1 MRLRLLTIIL
11 GQNLTQMRIIPLAIA
26 FTLSVC
32 IAAAQTKSI
41 AGFSQQNAAIQLKAE
56 AEFDGYLKAANLEQW
71 MKTLA
76 ARPHHLGSSY
86 GKQDAEFI
94 RDLFKSWGYES
105 RIETY
110 RVLFPTPK
118 VRLLEMTGP
127 TKYKAGLTE
136 PALKEDATSGQSGEQ
151 LPVYNAWSADGD
163 VTGDLV
169 FVNYGVPADYERL
182 EKLGIDVKGKIVI
195 AKYGGSWRGIKPKVA
210 QEHGAVGC
218 IIYSDPEGDGYFQ
231 GDVYPKGAFKNQFG
245 AQRGSVLDLPVRPG
259 DPLTPNEG
267 ATEEAKRIERAAAD
281 NLLKIPVLPIS
292 YKDAQPLLA
301 ALEGPV
307 APEPWRGALPI
318 TYHIGPGPAKVH
330 LKLEFDWKL
339 VDCHNVI
346 ATMIGSE
353 LTDEWVI
360 RGNHHDAWVNGA
372 NDPISGMVALMEE
385 ARAISELIKTGWKPR
400 RTLIFCAWDGEE
412 PGLIGSTEWVEHHS
426 TELKLKAVAYIN
438 SDSNGRG
445 FVGAEGSHTLE
456 RLVNEACMEVI
467 DPQTGVNIVER
478 RKAVDAVYAP
488 STKAKQA
495 VLSQTSLPMD
505 AMGSGSDYSPFIQ
518 HLGIPSLN
526 IGFGGESDG
535 GEYHSIYDSYDHYKR
550 FKDPKFEYGVAL
562 AKAAGRIT
570 MRLANAEVLPFDY
583 KSFQRKVNGFVS
595 DVMTLLETTREST
608 DVENKLIEQ
617 NRYVQAADPMV
628 KSIAPSRKEP
638 VPFLNFSSLQN
649 ALSQLEHSA
658 QECSDAMAKNPS
670 PSNAPAINK
679 MLYQAE
685 QQLMLAGGLPRRQW
699 FRHSIYAPG
708 YYTGYGVKTVPGIR
722 EAIEQRNWKEAQEQ
736 IEVLATTL
744 NSYNEH
750 VKATTQ
756 LLTR

>member
-1 MRLRLLTIIL
+1 MRRTLQSVIL
-11 GQNLTQMRIIPLAIA
+11 GQNLTPMRPISLAIA
-26 FTLSVC
+26 FIFCACLAT
-32 IAAAQTKSI
+32 AQSKSI
-41 AGFSQQNAAIQLKAE
+41 AGFSQQNATAQLKAE
-56 AEFDGYLKAANLEQW
+56 AHFDAQLKATNLEQW

-76 ARPHHLGSSY
+76 ARPHHLGSAY
-86 GKQDAEFI
+86 GKQDAELI
-94 RDLFKSWGYES
+94 RDLFKSWGYEA
-105 RIETY
+105 RLETY
-110 RVLFPTPK
+110 KVLFPTPR
-118 VRLLEMTGP
+118 VRLLEMLSP
-127 TKYKAGLTE
+127 TKFKAGLSE
-136 PALKEDATSGQSGEQ
+136 PALKEDATSGQTAEQ
-151 LPVYNAWSADGD
+151 LPTYNAWSADGD

-182 EKLGIDVKGKIVI
+182 EKMGIDVRGKIVI

-218 IIYSDPEGDGYFQ
+218 IIYSDPKGDGYFQ
-231 GDVYPKGAFKNQFG
+231 GDVYPKGAFKNQYG
-245 AQRGSVLDLPVRPG
+245 AQRGAVLDLPVRPG

-281 NLLKIPVLPIS
+281 NLLKIPVIPIS

-307 APEPWRGALPI
+307 APESWRGALPI
-318 TYHIGPGPAKVH
+318 TYHVGPGPAKVH
-330 LKLEFDWKL
+330 LKLEFDWKM

-353 LTDEWVI
+353 LPDEWVI

-385 ARAISELIKTGWKPR
+385 ARAISELVKAGWKPK

-412 PGLIGSTEWVEHHS
+412 PGLIGSTEWVEHHA

-438 SDSNGRG
+438 SDSNARG
-445 FVGAEGSHTLE
+445 FVGVEGSHTLE

-478 RKAVDAVYAP
+478 RKSVDAIDAP
-488 STKAKQA
+488 SAKAKQT
-495 VLSQTSLPMD
+495 VLAQTSLPID

-518 HLGIPSLN
+518 HLGIPALN

-550 FKDPKFEYGVAL
+550 FKDPRFEYGIAL

-570 MRLANAEVLPFDY
+570 MRLANADVLPFEY
-583 KSFQRKVNGFVS
+583 KSFHRKVNGFVS
-595 DVMTLLETTREST
+595 DVMTLLETTREET
-608 DVENKLIEQ
+608 AVENRLIEEK
-617 NRYVQAADPMV
+617 RYVLAADPTI
-628 KSIAPSRKEP
+628 KFIAPSTKDP

-649 ALSQLEHSA
+649 ALSQLERSA
-658 QECSDAMAKNPS
+658 QDYSDALAKNPS
-670 PSNAPAINK
+670 PSNATAVNK

-685 QQLMLAGGLPRRQW
+685 QQLMLPGGLPRRQW

-736 IEVLATTL
+736 IEVLATTI
-744 NSYNEH
+744 STYNEH

-756 LLTR
+756 LLTQ